1 MRLVQRAPGLCC
13 DCMDPQAEYTARR
26 DRFRAEERILQKR
39 FNFIGNWRLVLGI
52 ATAVLAWFVF
62 ARKAVTPWSLLIPLS
77 AFLALV
83 IWHQRVT
90 RQRTRASRAADYY
103 QRGLLRLED
112 KWIGHGLAG
121 ERHRDPA
128 HIYAEDL
135 DVFGKGSLFELVAI
149 TRTTSGEDLLAGWLL
164 TPASRPEVFARQQ
177 AVAELRSNLALR
189 EDIALLSEEVRPD
202 IKVKSLGEWGAAPP
216 VLFPALLRPL
226 AFILGAVGIVAV
238 VGVFAHFLP
247 LWPLLATLLCDFA
260 VIFAFRTK
268 VKHVLENVEASGRDI
283 KVFSA
288 ITEYLEQQNFSC
300 PRLSQLLAALKTSGP
315 PASKRIFRLG
325 RLVDWLDSSDHM
337 LVRILRPLLL
347 WNEQLAIAFENWRRA
362 SGGHIGAWVQAV
374 AEFEALSSLAALAFE
389 RPAWTAPTL
398 LEAPAARFEASGLR
412 HPLLP
417 AAECV
422 PNDVSLNEAQRLL
435 VVSGSNMSGKSTLLR
450 AIGLNS
456 VLAWAGAP
464 VAAASLSLSSLQ
476 IGASIRIN
484 DSLQDHRSRF
494 FAEISR
500 IRQIVD
506 LTKAGSP
513 VLFLID
519 ELLSGT
525 NSHDRRI
532 GAAAIV
538 RELMQSNAIGLIT
551 THDLALAHINEDL
564 TAAIANVHFEDQM
577 QDGRMFFDYKLKP
590 GVVTR
595 SNAIEL
601 MRAVGLEV

>member
-1 MRLVQRAPGLCC
+1 
-13 DCMDPQAEYTARR
+13 MDPQAEYTVRR
-26 DRFRAEERILQKR
+26 DRFRAEESILQKR
-39 FNFIGNWRLVLGI
+39 FNVIGNWRLFLGL

-62 ARKAVTPWSLLIPLS
+62 ARKTITPWSLLIPLS
-77 AFLALV
+77 AFIALV
-83 IWHQRVT
+83 FWHRQVA
-90 RQRTRASRAADYY
+90 RQRARANRAMDYY

-112 KWIGHGLAG
+112 KWVGRGLTG
-121 ERHRDPA
+121 ERHRNPA
-128 HIYAEDL
+128 HIYSEDL
-135 DVFGKGSLFELVAI
+135 DVFGKGSLFELIAI
-149 TRTTSGEDLLAGWLL
+149 TRTTPGEDLLAGWLL
-164 TPASRPEVFARQQ
+164 EPASRAEVLARQQ
-177 AVAELRSNLALR
+177 ALAELGPNLTLR
-189 EDIALLSEEVRPD
+189 EDIALLSEDVRP
-202 IKVKSLGEWGAAPP
+202 KVEVTSLGEWGAAPAIS
-216 VLFPALLRPL
+216 FPAFLRPL
-226 AFILGAVGIVAV
+226 AFVLGAAGIIAI
-238 VGVFAHFLP
+238 VGVFGHFLP
-247 LWPLLATLLCDFA
+247 LWPLLVILFCDFA
-260 VIFAFRTK
+260 VIFAFRMK
-268 VKHVLENVEASGRDI
+268 VKNVLENVEASGRDL

-288 ITEYLEQQNFSC
+288 IIRYLEQQAFSS
-300 PRLSQLLAALKTSGP
+300 PRLCQLLAALKTSGQ
-315 PASKRIFRLG
+315 PASKRIFQLG
-325 RLVDWLDSSDHM
+325 RLVDWLDSSEHI
-337 LVRILRPLLL
+337 LIRILRPIIF
-347 WNEQLAIAFENWRRA
+347 WNEQLAISFEKWQRA
-362 SGGHIGAWVQAV
+362 SGRHVGAWVRSV

-389 RPAWTAPTL
+389 RPDWTAPTL
-398 LEAPAARFEASGLR
+398 VESPMARFEATGLR

-422 PNDVSLNEAQRLL
+422 PNDVCLNDTQRLL

-506 LTKAGSP
+506 LTKQGNP

-538 RELMQSNAIGLIT
+538 RELMESNAIGLIT

-577 QDGRMFFDYKLKP
+577 RGGQMFFDYKLKP
-590 GVVTR
+590 GIVTR